1 MSLPISV
8 IVPVG
13 PQPEYLQYLE
23 ECLESIYQND
33 PDEVILID
41 DMAHLDTQWPLL
53 NDYLDKDVMYYQNP
67 WLCGCAMSWN
77 FGVSYSR
84 NEMCFLMGS
93 DDKLMPY
100 CLEGCVNAWETHDKL
115 DGWYN
120 VTCQLPNGDLQD
132 LPNNAAAITKGL
144 WQLTGGFG
152 PSAFAAPDAWLLSI
166 MMVHMPQRIIQVDKG
181 TPYYFVREHKAQ
193 DTPRQFGR
201 FFDAAHSIRDIAT
214 RTWTPPEWKGWN

>member
-8 IVPVG
+8 VVPVG
-13 PQPEYLQYLE
+13 PQPEYLEYLE
-23 ECLESIYQND
+23 ECLRSIYMND
-33 PDEVILID
+33 PSQIIVID
-41 DMAHLDTQWPLL
+41 DKANLSLQWRADHYESLEYYRNDWLL
-53 NDYLDKDVMYYQNP
+53 
-67 WLCGCAMSWN
+67 GCAGSWN
-77 FGVSYSR
+77 RGVFLSDY
-84 NEMCFLMGS
+84 ELCFLMGS
-93 DDKLMPY
+93 DDRLMSPY
-100 CLEGCVNAWETHDKL
+100 ALEACVNAWETHDKL

-132 LPNNAAAITKGL
+132 LPNNAAAVTRGL

-181 TPYYFVREHKAQ
+181 TPYYWVREHKAQ

-214 RTWTPPEWKGWN
+214 RTWTPPEWKGWD